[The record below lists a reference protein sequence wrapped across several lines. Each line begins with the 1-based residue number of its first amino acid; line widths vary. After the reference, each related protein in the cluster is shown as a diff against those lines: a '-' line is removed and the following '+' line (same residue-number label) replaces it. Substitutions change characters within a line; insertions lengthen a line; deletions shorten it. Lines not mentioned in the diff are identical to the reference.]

1 MLDHAQTHL
10 LREGAKCLGLE
21 LSDENLAR
29 LAIYLEEI
37 QRWSKVID
45 LVAQP
50 DPETVIR
57 KHLLDSLAVSALV
70 PPDSRLLDLG
80 SGAGFPG
87 LVLAIV
93 GAAREVAL
101 VEARRKRVSFLK
113 EVVRRTQAMNVRVH
127 EGRAEVLAAE
137 ESLRA
142 HFGVVIT
149 RATWTLKEF
158 LRLAGPFVVDSG
170 VALAMKGPQGEK
182 ELSELEPYLQTVG
195 FCLQS
200 RHAYTLPC
208 GTEKRQVIIFAKK
221 CST

>member
-21 LSDENLAR
+21 LSGENLAR
-29 LAIYLEEI
+29 FAIYLEEI

-113 EVVRRTQAMNVRVH
+113 EVVRRTQAMNVRVY

-142 HFGVVIT
+142 HFGVIIT
-149 RATWTLKEF
+149 RATWTLNEF
-158 LRLAGPFVVDSG
+158 LRLAGPFVAGSG
-170 VALAMKGPQGEK
+170 IALAMKGPQGEK

-195 FCLQS
+195 FCLQN